1 MFKIVQRKC
10 VLYCHVTIIINFY
23 SECMTLDYVN
33 FNIKQNSDDKI
44 YYLTF
49 DRFPSRSI
57 QITGTTFLKKIDM
70 KCQNCFSVELL

>member
-1 MFKIVQRKC
+1 
-10 VLYCHVTIIINFY
+10 
-23 SECMTLDYVN
+23 MTLDYVN
-33 FNIKQNSDDKI
+33 FSIKQNSDDKI